1 MTAEEL
7 EERQKW
13 PLAQKIDHTLAT
25 IDQFVGRCE
34 GKVFVSFSG
43 GKDSTVLLDLCRIIR
58 PDILAVF
65 SNTGVEFPEIVK
77 FVRDKIKAG
86 ENIQIIRPK
95 LTPKQVWEKY
105 GFPLISKET
114 AQKIH
119 RCRVN
124 PDSKSAI
131 EWLGDGFFSIAKR
144 WRYLL
149 SEAYETSDR
158 CCAKLKKE
166 PFHRYCAETGLNP
179 IIGVMAS
186 ESAMRKGQYLRN
198 GGCNAFEG
206 GKTGVSRPLSIWME
220 QDIWDYIKMRNL
232 PIAEIYHKGAHR
244 TGCVGCGF
252 GCTFPDDKR
261 FELLLE
267 THPKLYEL
275 MMGYTNNGISY
286 REALRKAFAI
296 VGRHLPDEE
305 PINLFTYQND

>member
-13 PLAQKIDHTLAT
+13 LLAQKIDHTLAT

-131 EWLGDGFFSIAKR
+131 KWLGDGFFSIAKR

-206 GKTGVSRPLSIWME
+206 GVKQACLVLYQYGWNKIFGIISKCAISPLQKST
-220 QDIWDYIKMRNL
+220 IKAHIGL
-232 PIAEIYHKGAHR
+232 GAWAVASVAHSLM
-244 TGCVGCGF
+244 TNGLNCYW
-252 GCTFPDDKR
+252 KR
-261 FELLLE
+261 I
-267 THPKLYEL
+267 PS
-275 MMGYTNNGISY
+275 YTN
-286 REALRKAFAI
+286 
-296 VGRHLPDEE
+296 
-305 PINLFTYQND
+305 